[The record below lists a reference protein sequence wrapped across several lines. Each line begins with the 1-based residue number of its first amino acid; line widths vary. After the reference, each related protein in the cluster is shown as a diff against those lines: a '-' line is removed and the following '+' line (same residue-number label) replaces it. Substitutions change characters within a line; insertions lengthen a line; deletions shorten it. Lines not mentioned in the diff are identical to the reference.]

1 MRHGR
6 GAEEQRSTHDG
17 GDQAAVTRGPGERIM
32 YRGHRETIMTSV
44 IHASLGHSL
53 RRNIRIDYDP
63 GDPSPALS
71 WPCVLSWPCHLN
83 KYGTAQILII
93 PCFTLI

>member
-1 MRHGR
+1 MK
-6 GAEEQRSTHDG
+6 
-17 GDQAAVTRGPGERIM
+17 AVTRGLGERIM

-63 GDPSPALS
+63 GDPSSFILALCPGPVIS
-71 WPCVLSWPCHLN
+71 TN
-83 KYGTAQILII
+83 MGQRK
-93 PCFTLI
+93 F

>member
-1 MRHGR
+1 MRHER

-32 YRGHRETIMTSV
+32 YRGQGETIMTSV

-63 GDPSPALS
+63 GDPSLTQ
-71 WPCVLSWPCHLN
+71 
-83 KYGTAQILII
+83 G
-93 PCFTLI
+93 